1 MFFLQLSHLLE
12 QLFSPPKDLDIKETL
27 QLVFFQ
33 LPELFLVDSMFLKLR
48 NLLLTFE
55 IFEKGLDVLHR
66 STSLFF
72 LFLLCFLY
80 LLLFGGLGE
89 NLKHFRIM
97 DRVILLHLLLELFF
111 DIVEIEI
118 CSQDVLENKT
128 CNLIVFDNANNLL
141 LSFGVDNE
149 LVDDLLCFCL
159 FEQLEILNQAC
170 I

>member
-1 MFFLQLSHLLE
+1 
-12 QLFSPPKDLDIKETL
+12 
-27 QLVFFQ
+27 
-33 LPELFLVDSMFLKLR
+33 
-48 NLLLTFE
+48 
-55 IFEKGLDVLHR
+55 
-66 STSLFF
+66 
-72 LFLLCFLY
+72 
-80 LLLFGGLGE
+80 
-89 NLKHFRIM
+89 M

-111 DIVEIEI
+111 DIVEIKI